1 MNPIETVLA
10 RLDRVRPSGE
20 LKWTAR
26 CPAHEDRSP
35 SLSISEGEDGRV
47 LLHCYAG
54 CSTDA
59 LCAAMGIELQDL
71 FPADNPRRAFGGRRR
86 TAGEARRP
94 TAPRLTFGPREARCT
109 WTLAR
114 GRARDDECVE
124 ADRAVYDYMIR
135 RRISEGW
142 EQPGF
147 GVLSQGMEL
156 PDQIRWWPGS
166 GYRVVAPL
174 YNLHG
179 ELVNVQARCILDG
192 ASRKVLVPTG
202 SRCKGTVFA
211 NHSGR
216 DLLEHGGGTPEVI
229 ILEGLTDFLAVG
241 LATCAAV
248 LSAPGTSAAESG
260 VGEWADD
267 RDIFIGVDLDDAGN
281 ACVEG
286 LAAAL
291 FAAQARSVHRLV
303 WPDKCV
309 DACDT
314 LAALGSRDFSEF
326 LSDCLKG
333 GERVA
338 VA

>member
-1 MNPIETVLA
+1 MAGIDALLEGLE
-10 RLDRVRPSGE
+10 RVSTAGE
-20 LKWTAR
+20 GWRAC
-26 CPAHEDRSP
+26 CPAHEDRTP
-35 SLSISEGEDGRV
+35 SLSINIGDDGRV
-47 LLHCYAG
+47 LVHCHAG
-54 CSTDA
+54 CSADD
-59 LCAAMGIELQDL
+59 LCAAMGIEIQDL
-71 FPADNPRRAFGGRRR
+71 FPADNPRHAFGGRRR
-86 TAGEARRP
+86 TAGEVRRP

-109 WTLAR
+109 WALAR

-124 ADRAVYDYMIR
+124 ADRAVYRYLIE
-135 RRISEGW
+135 RRICESW

-156 PDQIRWWPGS
+156 PDQISWWPGS

-179 ELVNVQARCILDG
+179 ELVNVQSRCILDG
-192 ASRKVLVPTG
+192 ASEKVLVPTG

-211 NHSGR
+211 NQFGR

-229 ILEGLTDFLAVG
+229 VLEGLTDFLAVG
-241 LATCAAV
+241 IASCAAV
-248 LSAPGTSAAESG
+248 LSVPGTSAAESS
-260 VGEWADD
+260 VGDWADG
-267 RDIFIGVDLDDAGN
+267 RDVFIGVDLDDAGN
-281 ACVEG
+281 ECVDG

-303 WPDKCV
+303 WPDNCI

-314 LAALGSRDFSEF
+314 LAALGSRDFSDF
-326 LSDCLKG
+326 LGDNVKG
-333 GERVA
+333 GQRDA